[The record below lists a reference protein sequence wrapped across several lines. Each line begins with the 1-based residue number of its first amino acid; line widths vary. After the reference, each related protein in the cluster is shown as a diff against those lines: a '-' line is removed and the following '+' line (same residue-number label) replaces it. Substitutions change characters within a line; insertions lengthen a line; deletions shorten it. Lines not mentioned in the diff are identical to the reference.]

1 MSENNT
7 ALSGSAQGTEALTP
21 PKIRIVVADDHPIF
35 RDGLCK
41 LLALED
47 DFEVVAQA
55 SDGRQVLEVLQQ
67 TQPDIL
73 LLDLRMPVVDGIQV
87 VRWIKGSGLTA
98 RTVILTGFS
107 RQSDVREA
115 IRAGANAYLLKDV
128 TGGEMLRTIR
138 SVHRGK
144 YRISGKRAREL
155 AANVSSADLKPSEM
169 EILALI
175 VEGHDNGTIAAKLG
189 LRKEAVKY
197 HLKGIFSKLGVT
209 KRGAAARQAIE
220 RGLLGVH

>member
-1 MSENNT
+1 MNQP
-7 ALSGSAQGTEALTP
+7 L
-21 PKIRIVVADDHPIF
+21 IRVLVAEDHPIVA
-35 RDGLCK
+35 DGIVAILAKAKDMQVVGRAKDGAEAIELMK
-41 LLALED
+41 LH
-47 DFEVVAQA
+47 
-55 SDGRQVLEVLQQ
+55 
-67 TQPDIL
+67 QPDIV

-87 VRWIKGSGLTA
+87 MRWIKGSGLTA